1 MRRGGQRPLPPLRST
16 IRAASRAPT
25 CEPPAPTHS
34 RTNRA
39 FGSNKLTELS
49 VQTNPQQQLTRTRR
63 YVANLPVDMDD
74 SKLTRMFMAFG
85 PVSSVKIMQVPCV
98 LVCTEIRF
106 RCATLTV
113 LDQPKTD
120 EQRALQRHVGFVNFV
135 SGRDAEKAKDAL
147 HGFTIDGAGD
157 V

>member
-1 MRRGGQRPLPPLRST
+1 MLQPVRRQRPVRR
-16 IRAASRAPT
+16 ICNSRA
-25 CEPPAPTHS
+25 
-34 RTNRA
+34 
-39 FGSNKLTELS
+39 
-49 VQTNPQQQLTRTRR
+49 TRR

-85 PVSSVKIMQVPCV
+85 PVSSVKIMQVPS
-98 LVCTEIRF
+98 LSYLF
-106 RCATLTV
+106 PPKFGSFAMLTV
-113 LDQPKTD
+113 FAQPKTD

>member
-1 MRRGGQRPLPPLRST
+1 
-16 IRAASRAPT
+16 
-25 CEPPAPTHS
+25 
-34 RTNRA
+34 
-39 FGSNKLTELS
+39 
-49 VQTNPQQQLTRTRR
+49 
-63 YVANLPVDMDD
+63 MDD

-85 PVSSVKIMQVPCV
+85 PVSSVKIMQVPS
-98 LVCTEIRF
+98 LSYLF
-106 RCATLTV
+106 LPKFGSFATLTV
-113 LDQPKTD
+113 FAQPKTD